1 MTIYIDVVLIE
12 NVIMNSIILLATGL
26 ILKEKIKIIR
36 LVIASLLGAIY
47 SVISYMSI
55 LEIYSSM
62 ILKIVLSIVIIYIAF
77 NPQTIKKM
85 WKDILIFY
93 LTSFVFGGAA
103 FALIYIVKPQDIL
116 MKNGLFLG
124 TYPLKTVI
132 LGAIIAFLV
141 IMAAFTMVKS
151 KFNKKDM
158 FYEIEIGIKGK
169 KIETTAMLDTGNLLK
184 EPITNTPVIV
194 VEHTLLYDC
203 IPKEILNHVDELL
216 GGEFDNISEKIK
228 EEYMAKLK
236 FIPFSSL
243 GKQNGM
249 LLGLKVEYVKIK
261 EEDKEEK
268 KENIILGIYNKSLTK
283 RGEYRALMGIDCLDD
298 FGDGGKNHP

>member
-12 NVIMNSIILLATGL
+12 NLIMNFIILLATG
-26 ILKEKIKIIR
+26 IVLKEKIKTVR
-36 LVIASLLGAIY
+36 LLLASLLGAIY

-55 LEIYSSM
+55 LEIYSNI
-62 ILKIVLSIVIIYIAF
+62 ILKIILSVVIVYVAF
-77 NPQTIKKM
+77 NPQTMKKM

-124 TYPLKTVI
+124 TYPLKTII
-132 LGAIIAFLV
+132 LGAIVAF
-141 IMAAFTMVKS
+141 IIIITAFTIVRTKIT
-151 KFNKKDM
+151 KKDM
-158 FYEIEIGIKGK
+158 FCKVEIQINGK

-203 IPKEILNHVDELL
+203 IPKEILNHLDELL

-249 LLGLKVEYVKIK
+249 LLGMKAESVKIK
-261 EEDKEEK
+261 DGEREEEK
-268 KENIILGIYNKSLTK
+268 DNVIVGIYNKSLTK
-283 RGEYRALMGIDCLDD
+283 RGEYRALLGIEMI
-298 FGDGGKNHP
+298 